1 MYVQSKKLQT
11 RDFKDIEGGTVFRIN
26 NELFMKV
33 FLDDDYIA
41 CPRCDEDIYAGRE
54 LGGIAVHLKSG
65 DINKIGDWECVE
77 IVTGS
82 FVEE

>member
-1 MYVQSKKLQT
+1 MVVKSKSLPTKA
-11 RDFKDIEGGTVFRIN
+11 FKDIEGGTVFRSD

-33 FLDDDYIA
+33 YLDEDYIV
-41 CPRCDEDIYAGRE
+41 CPRCDEDIYAGKE
-54 LGGIAVHLKSG
+54 LGGLAVHLETG
-65 DINKIGDWECVE
+65 DVNKFDDWESVD

>member
-1 MYVQSKKLQT
+1 MFVKSKNLKT
-11 RDFKDIEGGTVFRIN
+11 KDFKDIEGGTVFRIN

-54 LGGIAVHLKSG
+54 LGGIAVPLKSG
-65 DINKIGDWECVE
+65 DINNTGDWECVE